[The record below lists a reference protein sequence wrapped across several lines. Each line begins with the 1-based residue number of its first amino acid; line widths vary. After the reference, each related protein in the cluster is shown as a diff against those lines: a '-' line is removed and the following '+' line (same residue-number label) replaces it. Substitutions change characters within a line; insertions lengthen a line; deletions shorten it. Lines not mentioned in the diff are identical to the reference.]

1 MVVDETKQLVRDN
14 YHVVMNLMYNVIKE
28 TPDFNNKL
36 DSDYRNLA
44 DGSAQKNREKR
55 YEGLIAF
62 LDKTFPEFKEEVVKR
77 LKSQDKAKQLYKFGE
92 LSENFNVVKSIIK
105 DIIPSEKLKELK
117 YEEGEGD

>member
-1 MVVDETKQLVRDN
+1 
-14 YHVVMNLMYNVIKE
+14 
-28 TPDFNNKL
+28 
-36 DSDYRNLA
+36 
-44 DGSAQKNREKR
+44 
-55 YEGLIAF
+55 